1 MGEKEESDMRK
12 WLSETV
18 ARGRA
23 ASRRGAAPGS
33 GDIPNEGEIMQEY
46 ETVEDVL
53 DKNGAGRK
61 LLCRAATLIEY
72 SLLISVVSLVVVT
85 AGPPVAEAIQGQF
98 TKVANVISNGSTG
111 GTGGGS
117 DFPGGGSGGGSGS
130 DQGGADDKTDSD
142 GDGIPDSQDKYPNDP
157 NNGAGGNQGGS
168 DGDSGNT
175 GDDGSDAKE
184 ALAGTISLGDC
195 VVGLTSAP
203 APDGAVQSDASLSYT
218 WYANGS
224 KISTDPYYTFIPVQN
239 GAKVYVTATDASGEY
254 TGQIKSE
261 TVTVTARGLSEIM
274 GVALPDPIE
283 NAQCDAIVSGAPR
296 DAQLSYTW
304 KLDGSKVS
312 SSASYTPEKGDAG
325 KTLEVT
331 VRDTAG
337 TYAGEVSASK
347 TVGEAQLPKLNGYI
361 NLSDCTVGLTSS
373 AVASGVQG
381 DAQLELT
388 WYVDGKN
395 AGTGTSHDFTA
406 ADRDKNVYVTAE
418 DKGGNYQGTITSSV
432 VRVSART
439 LSGSVVIG
447 DPVVGATLTAS
458 VNGMPSD
465 MVPAYRWVLDGSEVG
480 TDRAYTPKAEDAGKV
495 LYVEVTDSSNVYTGR
510 VSSAAATVSAKGGDS
525 GSVEDGKL
533 TGSIQ
538 IGTCTVGLSSSA
550 FATGVPADAQ
560 LSYEWQVDGNKV
572 ADTQSYTF
580 TTADKDKEVR
590 VLAIDKSGK
599 YEGTLYSN
607 VVRVNVRQIT
617 GSVTF
622 GEPVANAKLTAN
634 VSGVPSDIASSLK
647 YVWKLDGTQ
656 VSTTNT
662 YTPNANAVGKV
673 LFVEVSDGSGKY
685 SGTVCSTAE
694 TVRAKSSSES
704 GGGSDGNRTEAFN
717 ISYSCYKKYQSHMYP
732 SQSLNID
739 ASSAEYFKAGTTS
752 YIDSGYR
759 GCKALICKKEGT
771 YSIRAK
777 QWSSASYSNVSYRN
791 TLAYEIYYKSLGDGV
806 NTTFNVLLD
815 GMPANAPDVQS
826 GEQEKPIITRLKV
839 GDEIILD
846 SDNFNSEYSASFQNA
861 ILLEIIYLAN

>member
-1 MGEKEESDMRK
+1 MRK
-12 WLSETV
+12 WLSESV

-33 GDIPNEGEIMQEY
+33 GDIPNEGEIMQEH

-53 DKNGAGRK
+53 DKKGAGRK

-117 DFPGGGSGGGSGS
+117 DFPGGGSGGGG
-130 DQGGADDKTDSD
+130 DQGGTDDKTDSD

-168 DGDSGNT
+168 GGDSGNT
-175 GDDGSDAKE
+175 GDDGSETKD

-331 VRDTAG
+331 VRDTVG

-439 LSGSVVIG
+439 LSGTVAMG

-510 VSSAAATVSAKGGDS
+510 VSSAAATVSAKGAGS

-590 VLAIDKSGK
+590 VLATDKSGK

-607 VVRVNVRQIT
+607 VVRVDVRQIT

-634 VSGVPSDIASSLK
+634 VSGIPSDIAGSLK

-656 VSTTNT
+656 VSTSST
-662 YTPNANAVGKV
+662 YTPDANAVGKV

-704 GGGSDGNRTEAFN
+704 GSSSGSN
-717 ISYSCYKKYQSHMYP
+717 Q
-732 SQSLNID
+732 
-739 ASSAEYFKAGTTS
+739 ASETIVAHFRS
-752 YIDSGYR
+752 YIDGSNYSGY
-759 GCKALICKKEGT
+759 
-771 YSIRAK
+771 
-777 QWSSASYSNVSYRN
+777 VSN
-791 TLAYEIYYKSLGDGV
+791 TLTLPTSTNVKKSSNKIQFTNAGKYRITPISVIAQGQDDSGFHVAWHMSIGNRKISLAGLKGVPSYGDNGINGGSGIAYDSFESTSYTPMTLDIAKNETISIDQSYGFISGRSGDYAEAYITV
-806 NTTFNVLLD
+806 
-815 GMPANAPDVQS
+815 MI
-826 GEQEKPIITRLKV
+826 EKI
-839 GDEIILD
+839 D
-846 SDNFNSEYSASFQNA
+846 
-861 ILLEIIYLAN
+861 